1 MFNLIFFILNFRCK
15 TRKYLK
21 KMPKV
26 SVIIPFHEEHL
37 STLLRSVHSIVNR
50 SPPELLQEIILVDDF
65 SKKDFL
71 STMLEDYITTNFKKG
86 LIKIIRLI
94 KREGLIRTRMVGAKQ
109 AIGDILIFFDSHI
122 ECNVNW
128 LPPLIEPIV
137 LDYKTAVCPFID
149 VINDETFQYTAQDN
163 GARGAFDWELF
174 YKRLPLVNESTR
186 DPTEPFE

>member
-1 MFNLIFFILNFRCK
+1 
-15 TRKYLK
+15 
-21 KMPKV
+21 MPKV

>member
-1 MFNLIFFILNFRCK
+1 
-15 TRKYLK
+15 
-21 KMPKV
+21 MPKV

-50 SPPELLQEIILVDDF
+50 SPTELLEEIILVDDF
-65 SKKDFL
+65 SKKEFL
-71 STMLEDYITTNFKKG
+71 STKLEDYININFKKD
-86 LIKIIRLI
+86 LVKIIRLT
-94 KREGLIRTRMVGAKQ
+94 KREGLIRTRMAGAKQ
-109 AIGDILIFFDSHI
+109 AKGAILVFFDSHI

-137 LDYKTAVCPFID
+137 LDFKTVVCPFID
-149 VINDETFQYTAQDN
+149 VINDETFAYTAQDN

-174 YKRLPLVNESTR
+174 YKRLPLIDESTR